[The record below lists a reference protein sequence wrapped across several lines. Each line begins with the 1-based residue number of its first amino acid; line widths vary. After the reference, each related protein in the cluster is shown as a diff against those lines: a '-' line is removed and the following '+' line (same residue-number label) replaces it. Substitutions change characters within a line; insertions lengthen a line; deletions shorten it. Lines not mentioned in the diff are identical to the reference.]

1 MENEKHFSFGK
12 NWKSYNKKN
21 TEILKTKAEEDL
33 KYFLGDL
40 SSKTFVDIG
49 SGSGVHSLAALKL
62 GAKNLVATDYDIDSV
77 EATKDLLM
85 SSFDND
91 SKYDVYQDDILDSNI
106 KENFDVVYSWGVL
119 HHTGNMWK
127 AIDNASELVSEDGL
141 FYISIY
147 VKNRF
152 CGAWTQIKRTYTYG
166 GFLTKLIMSMI
177 WYPLHFIRKVLNGS
191 IFKDQGRGML
201 WFYDSRDWLGGY
213 PYESATMEEIVKYL
227 ELKGFKTLKTRNTK
241 PSFGLFG
248 SGCADYLLQKQA
260 N

>member
-1 MENEKHFSFGK
+1 MENDKHFSFGK

-21 TEILKTKAEEDL
+21 TEILKTKAEQDL

-40 SSKTFVDIG
+40 SNKTFIDIG

-77 EATKDLLM
+77 EATKDLLIND
-85 SSFDND
+85 FDND
-91 SKYDVYQDDILDSNI
+91 LEYNVFQDDILDSNI
-106 KENFDVVYSWGVL
+106 KENFDIVYSWGVL

-152 CGAWTQIKRTYTYG
+152 CGVWTQIKKTYTYG
-166 GFLTKLIMSMI
+166 GILTKFLISCI
-177 WYPLHFIRKVLNGS
+177 WYPAHFIGKLLNGS
-191 IFKDQGRGML
+191 LFKKKRRGML

-213 PYESATMEEIVKYL
+213 PYESASKEEVV
-227 ELKGFKTLKTRNTK
+227 GFVEERGFTIIKTNNTE
-241 PSFGLFG
+241 PNIGIFGA
-248 SGCADYLLQKQA
+248 GCAEYLFKK